1 MNIPG
6 FATKTLLE
14 FNAKVKECLR
24 NDDDNSSAEK
34 DYGVRSFPEWRD
46 EVQLILDQFVV
57 YFLSESGPQT
67 GSAI

>member
-6 FATKTLLE
+6 FTTKTLLE

-24 NDDDNSSAEK
+24 KDDDNSSAEK

-46 EVQLILDQFVV
+46 EV
-57 YFLSESGPQT
+57 
-67 GSAI
+67 